1 MSKVV
6 GNDGHDRPLYELEAE
21 ADECSQAVADAQVR
35 REEGMGLVSGRGEGR
50 EVIVFCVL
58 YAWGGGAINE
68 CISKTDVNSL
78 PFLSLPP
85 PPLPSAQD
93 AVRTACEAVMSQRRM
108 QGRGGMRG
116 GGISDIN
123 SNGHEDRLL
132 AAVQQLQGA
141 MLALVSSTESVHLAR
156 DLELVAPSSLASLSH
171 IIPDP
176 NAGAVVSA
184 MVAISSKPPDMKAL
198 GDLATRFGGF
208 DEAKVDQLFSLLDK
222 ICIPLKQAA
231 KTPQEK
237 EADKR
242 KKKAATVTSR
252 LVNASG
258 ALADSNMSG
267 TLQCE

>member
-1 MSKVV
+1 
-6 GNDGHDRPLYELEAE
+6 
-21 ADECSQAVADAQVR
+21 
-35 REEGMGLVSGRGEGR
+35 
-50 EVIVFCVL
+50 
-58 YAWGGGAINE
+58 
-68 CISKTDVNSL
+68 
-78 PFLSLPP
+78 
-85 PPLPSAQD
+85 
-93 AVRTACEAVMSQRRM
+93 
-108 QGRGGMRG
+108 MRG
-116 GGISDIN
+116 RGGISDIN

-141 MLALVSSTESVHLAR
+141 ILALVSSTESMHLAR

-208 DEAKVDQLFSLLDK
+208 DEVKVDQLFSLLDK

-267 TLQCE
+267 MLQCDLYMLQCEVSCFSVNIYGRL